1 MSDSPA
7 IQTRLVIPPVGKT
20 RWWRGVTAERMVYFL
35 LANVYEGKSMS
46 SEASK
51 GIREATIFERFLAE
65 SDHHWIAM
73 PFLVEK
79 REPPEPDILCH
90 FSDEGPIAFE
100 LVELADTDIIPVTQ
114 RILRSESLQPECIH
128 SQSDCRRILSDKIS
142 RHYATPHP
150 IELLCYTDGCTI
162 SLDEVLKADIE
173 FVIRDGS
180 SHPFRR
186 IWLMG
191 DDLCIVFDK
200 RKDEGLS

>member
-1 MSDSPA
+1 
-7 IQTRLVIPPVGKT
+7 
-20 RWWRGVTAERMVYFL
+20 
-35 LANVYEGKSMS
+35 MS

-51 GIREATIFERFLAE
+51 GIREAPIFERFLVE
-65 SDHHWIAM
+65 SDHHWIEM
-73 PFLVEK
+73 PFSVEK

-100 LVELADTDIIPVTQ
+100 LVELPDTDIIRVIQ
-114 RILRSESLQPECIH
+114 RILRSESLRPECIH

-173 FVIRDGS
+173 FVLRDGS

-186 IWLMG
+186 IRLME
-191 DDLCIVFDK
+191 DDLCIVFDR